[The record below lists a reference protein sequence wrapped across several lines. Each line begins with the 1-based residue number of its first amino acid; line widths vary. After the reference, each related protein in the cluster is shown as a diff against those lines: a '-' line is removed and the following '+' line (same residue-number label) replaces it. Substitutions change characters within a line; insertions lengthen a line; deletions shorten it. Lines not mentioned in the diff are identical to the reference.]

1 MITSGDAAGHESPG
15 DSFIVEAKRLQAG
28 PLFNNFGMQ
37 FSAETIIS
45 SFIEHNLHPDLN
57 AMVPLVLINSRNFVI
72 ALYDVISD
80 MLLVSEEVQWRDDLH
95 IIPSGVMMLWAVFH
109 HR

>member
-15 DSFIVEAKRLQAG
+15 DSFIAEAKRLQAG

-57 AMVPLVLINSRNFVI
+57 AMVPSVLINSRNFVI